1 MLYIFNSGVDRFKRQ
16 FANLAEGFG
25 KGGNSNTT
33 PLLRQHASLPR
44 QVSIFRNFLLS
55 YSTAICYLLL
65 LLLYIFVR
73 ERVPA
78 PKEEGS
84 SQEDLDKRP
93 EYVASTL
100 ESPPQQAEGGEN
112 KGNYSARSL
121 LKSASISASK
131 CIGSKGIREVTSS
144 PNFSINS

>member
-1 MLYIFNSGVDRFKRQ
+1 MPHFLGKFLYLEISYF
-16 FANLAEGFG
+16 L
-25 KGGNSNTT
+25 T
-33 PLLRQHASLPR
+33 LLL
-44 QVSIFRNFLLS
+44 
-55 YSTAICYLLL
+55 YAICYCYC
-65 LLLYIFVR
+65 YIFVR

>member
-112 KGNYSARSL
+112 LRKLQCSKPIKECKYQCFQVYRIQRNTRGNFC
-121 LKSASISASK
+121 SI
-131 CIGSKGIREVTSS
+131 
-144 PNFSINS
+144 F